1 MITILVADKIAPSG
15 VDYLRALEG
24 FQVVEAYGSSKE
36 KILELASTATG
47 IIVRSETTIDAEVIA
62 AAPHLRV
69 IGRAGVGV
77 DNIDLDAATER
88 GIVVV
93 NTPGGNTIATA
104 ELTFTHLLCAARP
117 IAQADRSM
125 KQGGWDRKTLGGV
138 ELMGKTLAVLGLGRI
153 GSEVAHRGQAFGMT
167 VIAYDP
173 FLTDSRAKA
182 LNVEK
187 VELETVWE
195 RADYITVH
203 MPLTEK
209 TRNLINGKAIS
220 LMKKGVRL
228 VNCAR
233 GGLIE
238 ESALLEGLNSGK
250 VAAAGLDVFESEPLP
265 ADHPLR
271 THPKVVLTPHL
282 GASTQEAQFNVGVE
296 IAETLASILRTG
308 TISNAV
314 NMPSVDAHTLKVLKP
329 YLRLGT
335 ILGTVLQQLTPDSIR
350 KLQVTYFGRLIE
362 LDNHA
367 FGPCNPEGIPAPDH
381 RRNDQRCECPACD
394 EAPGHR
400 GRGHEVQLRYCLQR
414 VDPARS
420 PSRQWFEHVG

>member
-1 MITILVADKIAPSG
+1 
-15 VDYLRALEG
+15 
-24 FQVVEAYGSSKE
+24 
-36 KILELASTATG
+36 
-47 IIVRSETTIDAEVIA
+47 
-62 AAPHLRV
+62 
-69 IGRAGVGV
+69 VGV

-187 VELETVWE
+187 VELEAVWE

-220 LMKKGVRL
+220 LMKKGF
-228 VNCAR
+228 AWSTAQ
-233 GGLIE
+233 G
-238 ESALLEGLNSGK
+238 
-250 VAAAGLDVFESEPLP
+250 AGSL
-265 ADHPLR
+265 
-271 THPKVVLTPHL
+271 KK
-282 GASTQEAQFNVGVE
+282 
-296 IAETLASILRTG
+296 
-308 TISNAV
+308 
-314 NMPSVDAHTLKVLKP
+314 AH
-329 YLRLGT
+329 
-335 ILGTVLQQLTPDSIR
+335 
-350 KLQVTYFGRLIE
+350 
-362 LDNHA
+362 
-367 FGPCNPEGIPAPDH
+367 
-381 RRNDQRCECPACD
+381 
-394 EAPGHR
+394 
-400 GRGHEVQLRYCLQR
+400 
-414 VDPARS
+414 
-420 PSRQWFEHVG
+420 